1 MNRVYSKIWLIGLLI
16 PMILGGLVF
25 PIAAQGET
33 GTGYEVIA
41 EALVVK
47 DNFVRARRQ
56 AVKLALEMALEQ
68 NLRELFGDD
77 EFKRSQWEIKKMLKK
92 PARFVKSYRFIE
104 AYDDPV
110 QLLSRVKLEV
120 VLFQD
125 AVHRALSRSGII
137 SGMEGEKQAV
147 ILIDEISSSSSND
160 FRFWDRVSISEA
172 SLTRSFIEAGIPVVG
187 RDTIRYA
194 ISEEMVMS
202 AMKGSIPA
210 AVSIGLKAGAD
221 IVIVGN
227 ATLALVG
234 DQEVQGAQSVRAAIS
249 VKTVSSHRSM
259 LVAAKSDFAT
269 VSGTGTGTGGLAGEV
284 EAFRRAGGKLTEF
297 LIPTIQRHW
306 ESGPEKKE
314 PQPVPAQKAGSLPL
328 PLGDL

>member
-1 MNRVYSKIWLIGLLI
+1 MNRVYLKIWLIGLLI

-25 PIAAQGET
+25 PVAAQGET

-47 DNFVRARRQ
+47 DNFVRARKQ

-77 EFKRSQWEIKKMLKK
+77 EFERRQWEVKKMLKK
-92 PARFVKSYRFIE
+92 PDKFVKSYRFIE

-110 QLLSRVKLEV
+110 QLLSRVRLEV

-125 AVHRALSRSGII
+125 AVHRALSRSGIT
-137 SGMEGEKQAV
+137 SSMEGEKQVV
-147 ILIDEISSSSSND
+147 ILIDETSSSSSND
-160 FRFWDRVSISEA
+160 LRFWDRGSISEA

-202 AMKGSIPA
+202 AMKGSVSA

-227 ATLALVG
+227 ATLALVD
-234 DQEVQGAQSVRAAIS
+234 DQEVQGARSVRAAIS

-269 VSGTGTGTGGLAGEV
+269 VSGGGILAGEV

-297 LIPTIQRHW
+297 LIPTIRRHW

-314 PQPVPAQKAGSLPL
+314 PQPVPAQRADSLPL

>member
-1 MNRVYSKIWLIGLLI
+1 MNRVYSRIWLIGVLV
-16 PMILGGLVF
+16 PMILGGLIF
-25 PIAAQGET
+25 PLTAQEKT
-33 GTGYEVIA
+33 GTGYEVTA
-41 EALVVK
+41 EVLVVN
-47 DNFVRARRQ
+47 DNFVRARKQ

-77 EFKRSQWEIKKMLKK
+77 EFERSQREIEKMLKK
-92 PARFVKSYRFIE
+92 PDKFVKSYRFIE

-110 QLLSRVKLEV
+110 QLLSRVRLEV

-125 AVHRALSRSGII
+125 AVHRALSRSGITP
-137 SGMEGEKQAV
+137 GMEGEKQAI
-147 ILIDEISSSSSND
+147 ILIDEISSSSNND
-160 FRFWDRVSISEA
+160 LRFWDRVSISEA
-172 SLTRSFIEAGIPVVG
+172 SLTRSFVEAGIPVVG
-187 RDTIRYA
+187 RDTIRHT

-202 AMKGSIPA
+202 AMKGNVSA

-221 IVIVGN
+221 IVIVGH
-227 ATLALVG
+227 ATLTLVG
-234 DQEVQGAQSVRAAIS
+234 DQEVQRAQLVRAAVS

-269 VSGTGTGTGGLAGEV
+269 VSGSGVLTMEV
-284 EAFRRAGGKLTEF
+284 EAFHRASRKLTEF
-297 LIPTIQRHW
+297 LIPTVQRHW

-314 PQPVPAQKAGSLPL
+314 PQLAPAPKGGSLPL

>member
-1 MNRVYSKIWLIGLLI
+1 MNRIYSKIWWVGLLV

-25 PIAAQGET
+25 PVTAQEET

-47 DNFVRARRQ
+47 DNFVRARKQ

-77 EFKRSQWEIKKMLKK
+77 EFERNQWEIKKMLKK
-92 PARFVKSYRFIE
+92 PDRFVKSYRFIE
-104 AYDDPV
+104 AYDDPI
-110 QLLSRVKLEV
+110 QLLSRVRLEV
-120 VLFQD
+120 VLFQN
-125 AVHRALSRSGII
+125 AINRALSHSGIT
-137 SGMEGEKQAV
+137 SGMEGEKQVV
-147 ILIDEISSSSSND
+147 ILIDEISSSSSHD
-160 FRFWDRVSISEA
+160 LRFWDRVSISEA
-172 SLTRSFIEAGIPVVG
+172 SLTRGFIEAGIPVVG

-202 AMKGSIPA
+202 AMKGNVSA

-227 ATLALVG
+227 ATLALVD

-249 VKTVSSHRSM
+249 IKTVSSHRSM

-269 VSGTGTGTGGLAGEV
+269 VSGSGILTGEV
-284 EAFRRAGGKLTEF
+284 EAFRRAGGKLIEF

>member
-1 MNRVYSKIWLIGLLI
+1 MNRVYSKIWLIGVLV
-16 PMILGGLVF
+16 PMILGGLIF
-25 PIAAQGET
+25 PLTAQEKT
-33 GTGYEVIA
+33 GTGYEVTA
-41 EALVVK
+41 EVLVVN
-47 DNFVRARRQ
+47 DNFVRARKQ

-77 EFKRSQWEIKKMLKK
+77 EFERSQWEVKKILKK
-92 PARFVKSYRFIE
+92 PDKFVKSYRFIE

-110 QLLSRVKLEV
+110 QLLSRVRLEV

-125 AVHRALSRSGII
+125 AVHRALSRSGITP
-137 SGMEGEKQAV
+137 GMEGEKQAI
-147 ILIDEISSSSSND
+147 ILIDEISSSSNND
-160 FRFWDRVSISEA
+160 LRFWDRVSISEA
-172 SLTRSFIEAGIPVVG
+172 SLTRSFVEAGIPVVG
-187 RDTIRYA
+187 RDTIRHT

-202 AMKGSIPA
+202 AMKGNVSA

-221 IVIVGN
+221 IVIVGH
-227 ATLALVG
+227 ATLTLVG
-234 DQEVQGAQSVRAAIS
+234 DQEVRRAQSVRAAIS

-269 VSGTGTGTGGLAGEV
+269 VSGTGGLTREV

-306 ESGPEKKE
+306 ESGPEKEE
-314 PQPVPAQKAGSLPL
+314 PQPVPAQKADSLPL

>member
-25 PIAAQGET
+25 PIVAQVET

-47 DNFVRARRQ
+47 NNFARARKQ

-77 EFKRSQWEIKKMLKK
+77 EFERSQWEIKKMLKK
-92 PARFVKSYRFIE
+92 PDKFVKSYRFIE

-137 SGMEGEKQAV
+137 SGMEGEKQVV

-160 FRFWDRVSISEA
+160 LRFWDRGSISES

-202 AMKGSIPA
+202 AMKGSVSA

-227 ATLALVG
+227 ATLALID
-234 DQEVQGAQSVRAAIS
+234 DQEIQGARSVRAAIS

-269 VSGTGTGTGGLAGEV
+269 VPGGGILTGEV

-314 PQPVPAQKAGSLPL
+314 PQPVPTQKADSLPL

>member
-25 PIAAQGET
+25 PIVAQVET

-47 DNFVRARRQ
+47 NNFVRARKQ

-77 EFKRSQWEIKKMLKK
+77 EFERSQWEIKKMLKK
-92 PARFVKSYRFIE
+92 PDKFVKSYRFIE

-160 FRFWDRVSISEA
+160 LRFWDRVSISEA

-269 VSGTGTGTGGLAGEV
+269 VSGTGGLTGEV
-284 EAFRRAGGKLTEF
+284 EAFRRASGKLTEF
-297 LIPTIQRHW
+297 LIPTIQRHL
-306 ESGPEKKE
+306 EFGSEKKE
-314 PQPVPAQKAGSLPL
+314 PQLVPAQKAGSLPL

>member
-25 PIAAQGET
+25 PATAQGET
-33 GTGYEVIA
+33 ETGYEVIA

-47 DNFVRARRQ
+47 DNFVRARKQ

-77 EFKRSQWEIKKMLKK
+77 EFEHNQWEIKKILKK

-110 QLLSRVKLEV
+110 QLLSQVKLEV

-125 AVHRALSRSGII
+125 AVQRALSRSGIT

-160 FRFWDRVSISEA
+160 LRFWDRVSISEVLLA
-172 SLTRSFIEAGIPVVG
+172 RSFIEAGIPVVK
-187 RDTIRYA
+187 RDMIRHV

-234 DQEVQGAQSVRAAIS
+234 DQEAHGAQSVRAAIS

-269 VSGTGTGTGGLAGEV
+269 VSGSEILTGEL

-328 PLGDL
+328 SLGDL

>member
-1 MNRVYSKIWLIGLLI
+1 MNRVYSKILLIGVLV
-16 PMILGGLVF
+16 PMILSGLVF

-33 GTGYEVIA
+33 GAGYEVIA
-41 EALVVK
+41 EVLVVN
-47 DNFVRARRQ
+47 DNFVRARKQ

-68 NLRELFGDD
+68 NLRELSGDD
-77 EFKRSQWEIKKMLKK
+77 EFERSQWEVKKMLKK
-92 PARFVKSYRFIE
+92 TDKFVKSYRFIE

-125 AVHRALSRSGII
+125 AIHRALSRSGIT
-137 SGMEGEKQAV
+137 SGIEGEKQVV
-147 ILIDEISSSSSND
+147 ILIDEISSSSSNNL
-160 FRFWDRVSISEA
+160 RFWDRVSISEA

-202 AMKGSIPA
+202 AMKGNVSA

-227 ATLALVG
+227 ATLALVD
-234 DQEVQGAQSVRAAIS
+234 DQGVQGARSVRAAIS
-249 VKTVSSHRSM
+249 IKTVSSHRSM

-269 VSGTGTGTGGLAGEV
+269 VSGSGILTGEM
-284 EAFRRAGGKLTEF
+284 EALRRAGGKLTEF

-306 ESGPEKKE
+306 ESDPEKKE
-314 PQPVPAQKAGSLPL
+314 PQPAPAPKAGSPLL

>member
-1 MNRVYSKIWLIGLLI
+1 MNRVYLKIWLIGLLI

-25 PIAAQGET
+25 PVAAQGET

-47 DNFVRARRQ
+47 DNFVRARKQ

-77 EFKRSQWEIKKMLKK
+77 EFERSQWEIKKMLKK
-92 PARFVKSYRFIE
+92 PDKFVKSYRFIE
-104 AYDDPV
+104 TYDDPV

-147 ILIDEISSSSSND
+147 ILIDEISSSSDND
-160 FRFWDRVSISEA
+160 LRFWDRVSVSEA

-234 DQEVQGAQSVRAAIS
+234 DQKVQGAQLARAAIS

-269 VSGTGTGTGGLAGEV
+269 VSGSGSLTGEV

-297 LIPTIQRHW
+297 LIPAIQRHW
-306 ESGPEKKE
+306 ESGPKKKE
-314 PQPVPAQKAGSLPL
+314 PQPVPAQKADSLPL
-328 PLGDL
+328 SLGDL